1 MAISDRAFK
10 DSLVAIVKDHKKH
23 CKHSKDCGI
32 SLLVLRFWSGEHGIK
47 FTKDET
53 ELFC

>member
-1 MAISDRAFK
+1 MAISDDVFK
-10 DSLVAIVKDHKKH
+10 ENLIAIVKHHKKH
-23 CKHSKDCGI
+23 CKHNSCCGV
-32 SLLVLRFWSGEHGIK
+32 SLLTLRFWSGEHGIK